1 MSRAFNIPNQN
12 QNQRNNNTVGDENLV
27 KILVAT
33 ILTILKQRQTCRRNC
48 CIRHQQNKVKNVSF
62 IN

>member
-12 QNQRNNNTVGDENLV
+12 QRNNNTVGNIDENLV

-33 ILTILKQRQTCRRNC
+33 ILTILKQKQICRRNC
-48 CIRHQQNKVKNVSF
+48 CIRNQQTKMKNVSF
-62 IN
+62 N

>member
-33 ILTILKQRQTCRRNC
+33 ILTILKQRQTCRKTVRDE
-48 CIRHQQNKVKNVSF
+48 IMKK
-62 IN
+62 IK

>member
-12 QNQRNNNTVGDENLV
+12 QNRNNNTVGDENLV

-33 ILTILKQRQTCRRNC
+33 ILTIWKQKQICRRNC
-48 CIRHQQNKVKNVSF
+48 CIRHQQNKVKNVSL